1 MGRVARKL
9 LIDKDIR
16 ALEPREV
23 TYRVVV
29 GNPSE
34 LYLFVYPSGNKSF
47 FIRKNDKFHKVGRFR
62 QAIYNVADARK
73 DANAMLRIIETGGEL
88 DSTKY
93 LFKNL
98 YARYIRQKHKQG
110 LSKGYVEK
118 IESLCER
125 YLLPNLADF
134 DVKDIK
140 FSYLLDLL
148 NAVFE
153 PKNPHKSRLET
164 IKRLSLHLNGI
175 FSIALKDRYIDYNP
189 TFGLRQEFP
198 TKSKFYLNNDI
209 DSRLPAI
216 TDEKE
221 LQEFLCDLKH
231 STLDLQVKNAL
242 YLQILCVHRPIN
254 TASAKWSHID
264 LDSALWIIP
273 AKEMKTQTSHTI
285 ALSSYALEILK
296 HQKEKTARFQS
307 VFVFPAFN
315 SLKHLSRDRLNT
327 ALHKLENGKY
337 KGRVTAH
344 GFRATF
350 RTICSLHKAEL
361 LQKGISDEVIES
373 ALAHKTDNEIKYAY
387 EREKASLEQL
397 RILMQWY
404 GDYLNSLYEFEPKQE

>member
-62 QAIYNVADARK
+62 QAIYNVSDARK

-118 IESLCER
+118 IEALCER
-125 YLLPNLADF
+125 YLLPDLGDL

-148 NAVFE
+148 NAIFD
-153 PKNPHKSRLET
+153 PSNPQQSRLET

-221 LQEFLCDLKH
+221 LQEFLRDLKQ
-231 STLDLQVKNAL
+231 SALDLQVKNAL
-242 YLQILCVHRPIN
+242 YLQILCVNRPIN
-254 TASAKWSHID
+254 TASAKWEYID

-273 AKEMKTQTSHTI
+273 AKEMKTQAPHTI
-285 ALSSYALEILK
+285 ALNSYALGILQR
-296 HQKEKTARFQS
+296 QKQDTARLQS

-315 SLKHLSRDRLNT
+315 QLKHLSRDRLNT
-327 ALHKLENGKY
+327 ALQTIANGKY

-350 RTICSLHKAEL
+350 RTICSLHKAQL

-373 ALAHKTDNEIKYAY
+373 ALAHKTDNEIKFAY
-387 EREKASLEQL
+387 EREKATLEQL

-404 GDYLNSLYEFEPKQE
+404 GDYLNSLCEFELKQE

>member
-1 MGRVARKL
+1 
-9 LIDKDIR
+9 
-16 ALEPREV
+16 
-23 TYRVVV
+23 
-29 GNPSE
+29 
-34 LYLFVYPSGNKSF
+34 
-47 FIRKNDKFHKVGRFR
+47 
-62 QAIYNVADARK
+62 
-73 DANAMLRIIETGGEL
+73 MLRIIETGGEL

-98 YARYIRQKHKQG
+98 YARYIRQKHKHG

-118 IESLCER
+118 IENLCER

-242 YLQILCVHRPIN
+242 YLQMLCVHRPIN

-285 ALSSYALEILK
+285 ALNSYALEILK

-315 SLKHLSRDRLNT
+315 SLKHYPT
-327 ALHKLENGKY
+327 Y
-337 KGRVTAH
+337 P
-344 GFRATF
+344 
-350 RTICSLHKAEL
+350 ICL
-361 LQKGISDEVIES
+361 
-373 ALAHKTDNEIKYAY
+373 KTRQMK
-387 EREKASLEQL
+387 RK
-397 RILMQWY
+397 
-404 GDYLNSLYEFEPKQE
+404 K